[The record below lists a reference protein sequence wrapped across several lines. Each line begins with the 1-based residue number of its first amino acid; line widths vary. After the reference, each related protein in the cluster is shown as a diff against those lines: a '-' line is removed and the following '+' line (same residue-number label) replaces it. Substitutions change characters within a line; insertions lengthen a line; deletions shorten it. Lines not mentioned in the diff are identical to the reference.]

1 MDNKT
6 WATKQ
11 NAKSHMIWWF
21 VVITMML
28 TLLLKATEQ
37 KHMNEWVFN
46 VYIDIEIVSSKRE
59 LRAREREGERAISDL
74 YFINRFFAE

>member
-1 MDNKT
+1 
-6 WATKQ
+6 
-11 NAKSHMIWWF
+11 
-21 VVITMML
+21 MML

-59 LRAREREGERAISDL
+59 LRARGRASDKW
-74 YFINRFFAE
+74 FIFY